1 MKVFLVADGDGYGD
15 TLSFV
20 VDFNN
25 NFRGLEFLNLL
36 LDELLSSILFVAD
49 DGVRRVEVDLRL
61 AILEG
66 GAGAL
71 LGSALGVALPLVR
84 TFGSGTSP
92 FALHCL

>member
-1 MKVFLVADGDGYGD
+1 MKVFLVADSDGYGD

-71 LGSALGVALPLVR
+71 LGSALGVALPLV
-84 TFGSGTSP
+84 
-92 FALHCL
+92 